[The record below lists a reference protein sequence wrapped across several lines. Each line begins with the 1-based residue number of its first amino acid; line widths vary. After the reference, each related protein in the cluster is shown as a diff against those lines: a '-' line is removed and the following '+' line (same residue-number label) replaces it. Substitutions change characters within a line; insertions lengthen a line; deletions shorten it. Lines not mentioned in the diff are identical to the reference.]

1 MAKAMDEL
9 DLRIEGQVGDILE
22 RSRAL
27 TTNSVELTRRAGTS
41 LMNISR
47 SVANCWWASSGFDPL
62 VAPPATLAQVRRI
75 STSAGSA
82 TYRIRYPHPAFLSD
96 EPVPIL
102 PRKAPDLGVTPSTSE
117 IIAKHLREAIIS
129 GHLAEGEPV
138 RQDDIAQAFNVS
150 KIPVREALKRLEA
163 EGLVDFHRNRGAL
176 VTKIS
181 EPELAQMFEVRV
193 LLEVK
198 AIRLAVPNMTE
209 ETFLKAEGI
218 CAEFIGED
226 DIGRWAELNWALH
239 ACLYEPAQRPF
250 LIGLIRSIHDK
261 VERYLRMQ
269 MSLSAG
275 KDRADHE
282 HRDIV
287 TACRNR
293 DADLAARLIEDHIN
307 GVCQSLYEHLPHR

>member
-1 MAKAMDEL
+1 M
-9 DLRIEGQVGDILE
+9 
-22 RSRAL
+22 
-27 TTNSVELTRRAGTS
+27 
-41 LMNISR
+41 
-47 SVANCWWASSGFDPL
+47 
-62 VAPPATLAQVRRI
+62 
-75 STSAGSA
+75 
-82 TYRIRYPHPAFLSD
+82 
-96 EPVPIL
+96 PIL
-102 PRKAPDLGVTPSTSE
+102 PRKAPNLGVTPSTSE
-117 IIAKHLREAIIS
+117 IIAEHLREAIIS

-209 ETFLKAEGI
+209 ETFQKAEGI

-250 LIGLIRSIHDK
+250 LMGLIRSIHDK

-275 KDRADHE
+275 KERADHE

-287 TACRNR
+287 AACRNR
-293 DADLAARLIEDHIN
+293 DADLAAQLIEAHIN